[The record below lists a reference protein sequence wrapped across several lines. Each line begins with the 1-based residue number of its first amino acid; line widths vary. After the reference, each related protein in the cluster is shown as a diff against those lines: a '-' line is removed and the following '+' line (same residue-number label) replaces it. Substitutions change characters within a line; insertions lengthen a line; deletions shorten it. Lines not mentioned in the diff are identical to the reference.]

1 MLPHQN
7 AYLVAPRFLAGEY
20 PAPTA
25 AEAARLE
32 QYIAVGVSCFI
43 DLTVPGEVW
52 DYTVALP
59 SPIQHFR
66 FPIPDF
72 GLPESPAVMNAILDA
87 IDQVRDGGQTV
98 YLHCRGGIGRTGT
111 VVGCWLVR
119 HGHTGDSALATLARL
134 WQTVAKAA
142 VHPHSP
148 ETPAQVAYVRNWAT
162 LQHSLPAE
170 RRMQ

>member
-1 MLPHQN
+1 MLPHPN
-7 AYLVAPRFLAGEY
+7 SYLVAPRFLAGEY
-20 PAPTA
+20 PAHTA
-25 AEAARLE
+25 ADAARLE
-32 QYIAVGVSCFI
+32 RYVTVGVTCFI
-43 DLTVPGEVW
+43 DLTEPKEAW
-52 DYTVALP
+52 AYAAALP
-59 SPIQHFR
+59 SLVWHLR
-66 FPIPDF
+66 FPIPDL

-87 IDQVRDGGQTV
+87 IDQARDRGATV
-98 YLHCRGGIGRTGT
+98 YLHCRGGIGRTGMA
-111 VVGCWLVR
+111 VGCWLVR

-162 LQHSLPAE
+162 LQLSLPAK